1 MANTY
6 DLKAILY
13 LTFCVA
19 ILSVCLLREAEARR
33 WLNFLE
39 AAGGE
44 ISGLKAGGKEV
55 SSKEVGGKEV
65 GSKEVSRFSADFITA
80 LL

>member
-1 MANTY
+1 MYLIFCA
-6 DLKAILY
+6 AIL
-13 LTFCVA
+13 LA
-19 ILSVCLLREAEARR
+19 CLLREVEVCW

-44 ISGLKAGGKEV
+44 ISGLKIGGKEAGG
-55 SSKEVGGKEV
+55 KEVGGKEV
-65 GSKEVSRFSADFITA
+65 GGKEASSKEVSGFLADFVIA